1 VNSGIRLL
9 LVCATLT
16 ISAGPGLYASTDVPP
31 LNEAAFA
38 YRINHPFTMLSEAVL
53 GRLADHDNETALA
66 VLDGES
72 TLPLGLR
79 APRLQSRSGV
89 CGAVQSVAQANGL
102 PVPFFANL
110 IWQESRFDSKIVSR
124 AGAQG
129 IAQFMPKTAV
139 MYGLVNP
146 FEPLHALN
154 VAGRFLRELHE
165 QFGNLGLAA
174 AAYNAGP
181 RRVADWIAKR
191 GALPIETRHY
201 VLAITGRPAEEWLQ
215 PAITSMPEAALMPAK
230 APCAEVAEAVAEQ
243 ERVVRVSR
251 LMADLVKA
259 AAPARE
265 GETDAT
271 NARVEEPAGGDSAA
285 GGKTRIAHANDTD
298 KSSAASTGRGHDP
311 ASRSATE
318 GTTAKA
324 GGSDKRTTPG
334 ASKSADKPAAKATAE
349 SNGDVRMRSAS
360 KADGR
365 SPKAGNTRTAANGAG
380 APKQEPD
387 AKSTAATTAK
397 PADKAATKVAAKQ
410 VPSSKETAKAAGKP
424 APQDGSEDAG
434 KEPPKQAAKPS
445 ADEAPPRRRT
455 GVRRTRLATY
465 DRHSIVP

>member
-1 VNSGIRLL
+1 MNSGIRLL
-9 LVCATLT
+9 LVCATVT
-16 ISAGPGLYASTDVPP
+16 ISAGSSLYASTDVPP

-38 YRINHPFTMLSEAVL
+38 YRINHPFTMLPEAVL
-53 GRLADHDNETALA
+53 GRLADHDNETDLA

-72 TLPLGLR
+72 PLPLGLR

-89 CGAVQSVAQANGL
+89 CGAVQSVARANGL

-191 GALPIETRHY
+191 GALPNETRHY

-259 AAPARE
+259 ATPARE
-265 GETDAT
+265 AETDAA
-271 NARVEEPAGGDSAA
+271 NARIEEPAGGDSAT

-298 KSSAASTGRGHDP
+298 KSSAASTGRGRDP
-311 ASRSATE
+311 ASRSAME
-318 GTTAKA
+318 GTIAKA
-324 GGSDKRTTPG
+324 AGSGRRATSS
-334 ASKSADKPAAKATAE
+334 ASQSAVKPAAKATAE

-365 SPKAGNTRTAANGAG
+365 SSKAGKTRTAANGAG

-397 PADKAATKVAAKQ
+397 PADKGATKVAAKQ
-410 VPSSKETAKAAGKP
+410 EPSSKETAGSGKP
-424 APQDGSEDAG
+424 APQDGAEDAG
-434 KEPPKQAAKPS
+434 KEPPKQAARPS